1 MAEKPTLQ
9 LTDTQQRFIEDMA
22 YLWEKSG
29 GQRMTGRIL
38 GWLLIADPPYQSA
51 AQIAEAL
58 SASKG
63 SISTGLRSLV
73 DLGLLQR
80 TSVAPRRI
88 DHYRAAPG
96 MWLETARRSTPT
108 IRAMID
114 LGTRGLAVLGDDAE
128 AERRAPLEE
137 MVAFYTYTMTEMA
150 AALDRWQADRDR
162 RPGGD
167 PR

>member
-1 MAEKPTLQ
+1 MAEQTTLA

-22 YLWEKSG
+22 YLWERSG

-38 GWLLIADPPYQSA
+38 GWLLIADPSFQSA

-80 TSVAPRRI
+80 TSVPPRRV

-96 MWLETARRSTPT
+96 MWLETARRSMPT
-108 IRAMID
+108 VRAMID
-114 LGTRGLAVLGDDAE
+114 LGSRGLAVLGDDAGP
-128 AERRAPLEE
+128 ERRAPLEE
-137 MVAFYTYTMTEMA
+137 MVAFYSYTMTERA
-150 AALDRWQADRDR
+150 GALDRWQAERDG